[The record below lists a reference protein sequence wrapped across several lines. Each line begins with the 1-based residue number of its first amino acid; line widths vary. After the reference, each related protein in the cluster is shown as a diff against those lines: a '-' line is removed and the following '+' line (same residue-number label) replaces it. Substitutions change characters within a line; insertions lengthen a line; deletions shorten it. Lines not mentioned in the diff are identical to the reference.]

1 MAAVRVSTTNPSLYL
16 LLPSDLDGRLPEP
29 AERYRGALEEVVR
42 WSREYLC
49 HSHPDLGRA
58 GPVCPYA
65 RPSLDKELLWLTV
78 HPGADPPLD
87 ELAAE
92 VAAYGRWFTRL
103 PPTAGHDAQY
113 KAILILLP
121 DLPPD
126 RAPAIIDTVHAAEK
140 PGFVAEGLMLGQFYS
155 TCDRPGVRNHA
166 FRPLQSTVPLL
177 TIRHMVA
184 PDGGF
189 LTDQARFLRAYL
201 ARFGDA
207 VPGRLQH
214 TIDDAVVRLGGARPV
229 PPTAHRGS

>member
-1 MAAVRVSTTNPSLYL
+1 VRVSTTNPSLYL
-16 LLPSDLDGRLPEP
+16 LLPSDLEGRLPEA

-49 HSHPDLGRA
+49 HGHPDLGRT

-65 RPSLDKELLWLTV
+65 RPSLEKELLWLTV

-87 ELAAE
+87 ELATD
-92 VAAYGRWFTRL
+92 VAAYGGWFKRL
-103 PPTAGHDAQY
+103 PPRTGRDAQY

-126 RAPAIIDTVHAAEK
+126 RAPVIVDTVHAAKK

-155 TCDRPGVRNHA
+155 TCDRPGVRNNR

-184 PDGGF
+184 SDGAF
-189 LTDQARFLRAYL
+189 LCDEARFLRAYV
-201 ARFGDA
+201 AHFGDA
-207 VPGRLQH
+207 VPSRLQG
-214 TIDDAVVRLGGARPV
+214 TIDEAIVRLRLDGRD
-229 PPTAHRGS
+229 